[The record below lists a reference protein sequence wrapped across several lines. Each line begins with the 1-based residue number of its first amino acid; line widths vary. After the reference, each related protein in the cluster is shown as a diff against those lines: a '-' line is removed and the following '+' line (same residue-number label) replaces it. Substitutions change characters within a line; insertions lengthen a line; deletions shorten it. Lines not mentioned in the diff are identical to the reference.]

1 MARPASCN
9 FVLALT
15 SRHESSHCEG
25 NSVMFPRRDRGLP
38 PVYPK
43 NGQASIN
50 LISAALRKI
59 GCSNFSVELDNF
71 QVSSKSMIMVVR
83 VYVFKVRKII
93 L

>member
-1 MARPASCN
+1 MRAVTVKGTLSC
-9 FVLALT
+9 
-15 SRHESSHCEG
+15 SRDETEVCRQSTQK
-25 NSVMFPRRDRGLP
+25 MD
-38 PVYPK
+38 K
-43 NGQASIN
+43 TSIN

-71 QVSSKSMIMVVR
+71 QVSSKFMIMVVR